1 MLTFVLLTAFTLADE
16 MKLRSIV
23 DVKISPD
30 GERVAYVVS
39 TPNLDT
45 NQHDAALY
53 VATWSRLSVGS
64 APAESRR
71 YVENLRI
78 FNTPLPHPNLRWSP
92 DGTALSLLAFGGER
106 PQVFAIPISGGAPH
120 ALTDASE
127 GVSAFEWSP
136 DGKTIA
142 YLTRD
147 PTPKPLVI
155 HADAPDNPTRLVIRS
170 VNGGT
175 PRALTPPSDFVESM
189 SWSPD
194 GSEIAYAASPRSG
207 FSAQYET
214 RIYAVCVEDRQS
226 CLSGQTGLSVPH
238 RRTIVDR
245 AGMNSK
251 PQFSP
256 DGKRIAFIST
266 NGRAELMA
274 PSSLAI
280 VDEHGLRMLQ
290 SDGTWISEFIWARD
304 SKSIYFGANE
314 GTFASGA
321 HMFEQ
326 PVVRL
331 WIDDGRSERVIPGAT
346 VDYSMS
352 LSNVGRRLAYR
363 AVEGRT
369 MGDVF
374 VLDTTRGRSTKLT
387 DINPQLHDVALGDI
401 KAVSW
406 RSFDD
411 MEIWGLLLTPPGYAS
426 GKLPMIVYC
435 HGGPIGG
442 VTYGLF
448 PQFMH
453 IPGQVDPYPTEAMAS
468 AGYAVLF
475 PMPRGG
481 SGYGEAG
488 MRTIVNSW
496 GEGDYRDIMAGV
508 DAMIQ
513 RGIAD
518 PDRLGVMGASY
529 GGYMTSWIV
538 TQTNRFKAASTG
550 ASLNDLTDEYFL
562 SDAGDFMI
570 EYFKRPWENR
580 EGYAS
585 HSALTFADRVTTP
598 LLIQHGE
605 NDRRVPIAGAWKF
618 YRALKQLG
626 KTVEFDIYPRG
637 GHVLFEPKLEME
649 QMRRNLEWF
658 EKWIPAR

>member
-1 MLTFVLLTAFTLADE
+1 
-16 MKLRSIV
+16 
-23 DVKISPD
+23 
-30 GERVAYVVS
+30 
-39 TPNLDT
+39 
-45 NQHDAALY
+45 
-53 VATWSRLSVGS
+53 
-64 APAESRR
+64 
-71 YVENLRI
+71 
-78 FNTPLPHPNLRWSP
+78 
-92 DGTALSLLAFGGER
+92 
-106 PQVFAIPISGGAPH
+106 
-120 ALTDASE
+120 
-127 GVSAFEWSP
+127 
-136 DGKTIA
+136 
-142 YLTRD
+142 
-147 PTPKPLVI
+147 KPLVI

-387 DINPQLHDVALGDI
+387 RPRRYQSGELALVRRHGDLGSSSHTAGLRVGKI
-401 KAVSW
+401 ADDRLLPWRTDRRRHIRALPAVHAHSRAG
-406 RSFDD
+406 RSVSDRSD
-411 MEIWGLLLTPPGYAS
+411 GQRRLCSAVPDAARRLGIRRGGYAHDRELV
-426 GKLPMIVYC
+426 GRGRLPRH
-435 HGGPIGG
+435 HG
-442 VTYGLF
+442 
-448 PQFMH
+448 
-453 IPGQVDPYPTEAMAS
+453 
-468 AGYAVLF
+468 
-475 PMPRGG
+475 
-481 SGYGEAG
+481 
-488 MRTIVNSW
+488 
-496 GEGDYRDIMAGV
+496 
-508 DAMIQ
+508 
-513 RGIAD
+513 
-518 PDRLGVMGASY
+518 
-529 GGYMTSWIV
+529 
-538 TQTNRFKAASTG
+538 
-550 ASLNDLTDEYFL
+550 
-562 SDAGDFMI
+562 
-570 EYFKRPWENR
+570 
-580 EGYAS
+580 
-585 HSALTFADRVTTP
+585 
-598 LLIQHGE
+598 
-605 NDRRVPIAGAWKF
+605 RR
-618 YRALKQLG
+618 
-626 KTVEFDIYPRG
+626 
-637 GHVLFEPKLEME
+637 
-649 QMRRNLEWF
+649 RRND
-658 EKWIPAR
+658 PTRHR